1 MYPIIPFFHKFF
13 EVSLYIFAEGSER
26 HPAGQTFSNQHFPN
40 LFNAML
46 YSKSIHYYRL
56 TLEAGVLEELDKI
69 QLPEFYLTSYT
80 YKTEW
85 ENALR
90 AATSI
95 DCNEIKKKTIKPEKS
110 SFSSQRLKLSTQ
122 KKKSIKLNRNQ

>member
-1 MYPIIPFFHKFF
+1 MRGILQDRPFQTNIFQTCLMLCFIQRASTITVLIL
-13 EVSLYIFAEGSER
+13 EV
-26 HPAGQTFSNQHFPN
+26 
-40 LFNAML
+40 
-46 YSKSIHYYRL
+46 
-56 TLEAGVLEELDKI
+56 GVLKELDKI

-80 YKTEW
+80 YKIEW

-95 DCNEIKKKTIKPEKS
+95 DCNEIKKTIKPEKS

-122 KKKSIKLNRNQ
+122 KKKKKSIKLNRNQ